1 MKVLKIS
8 NEVIRKVI
16 AALNQGEKEVT
27 ITKEDLILEGLG
39 IVASYS
45 AMNIIEKTL
54 KKLPYLEVTRERGRL
69 IIRKKEE

>member
-27 ITKEDLILEGLG
+27 ITKEDIIEEGLG
-39 IVASYS
+39 IIASYS
-45 AMNIIEKTL
+45 AMNIIEKKL
-54 KKLPYLEVTRERGRL
+54 KKHGLEVMRERGRL